1 LTAFRT
7 AHNRPVYP
15 SPLAS
20 SPRQIYHTL
29 NPHPALSPVPLETE
43 PDSIIEQERNEE
55 VWRQLLVQGVLAV
68 LLPTEDLENGCLR
81 SLVGEIL
88 SELILRAALS
98 DRLSEGWMLWE
109 ILTRVL
115 ETTRERVT
123 ASASTGTTGSTGSS
137 PAFEHDRGNGTR
149 NDAVDSADSSM
160 TGSGSN
166 PGRLEQFGL
175 LAAAVDEHSAQ
186 SGIGRGPGSAES
198 RSAAR
203 LFWTSMHYGI
213 LAFTAA
219 RSLLVVIFALASS
232 AALPPRS
239 KTWPVAGTAFNTR
252 TATTKSAGQA
262 SGSNLKAG
270 MAHGHAH
277 GQRRPLVSVAVWR
290 AGARLIELDVRM
302 PWFAG
307 LLSLL
312 HRGAV
317 GGPGRVDGA
326 LDR

>member
-1 LTAFRT
+1 
-7 AHNRPVYP
+7 
-15 SPLAS
+15 LAS

-29 NPHPALSPVPLETE
+29 NPHPALSPVPLKTE
-43 PDSIIEQERNEE
+43 PDSVIEQERNEE

-81 SLVGEIL
+81 ALVGEIL

-115 ETTRERVT
+115 ETTRARTT
-123 ASASTGTTGSTGSS
+123 ASASTGTTGRTGSR
-137 PAFEHDRGNGTR
+137 PAFEHERGHGTR
-149 NDAVDSADSSM
+149 NDAVNSSGSST
-160 TGSGSN
+160 TGSGSS

-175 LAAAVDEHSAQ
+175 LADEHSAQ

-198 RSAAR
+198 RSTHSASR
-203 LFWTSMHYGI
+203 LFWTGMHYGF

-219 RSLLVVIFALASS
+219 RSLLLVIFALASS
-232 AALPPRS
+232 SALPPRS
-239 KTWPVAGTAFNTR
+239 KTWPVAGTAFSTPA
-252 TATTKSAGQA
+252 ATTTTTKPAGQA
-262 SGSNLKAG
+262 SGSSNLKAG
-270 MAHGHAH
+270 MSHGH

-307 LLSLL
+307 LLSLV
-312 HRGAV
+312 HRGVV
-317 GGPGRVDGA
+317 GGPGRVDGG